1 MAKDI
6 RKELEQ
12 IAVDMVMNDMQYIG
26 EDLSTVWDEVATLTD
41 EELISFIC
49 D

>member
-26 EDLSTVWDEVATLTD
+26 EDLSTVWDEVTTLTD
-41 EELISFIC
+41 DELVSFIC